1 MVARV
6 LVLFLLAGV
15 FTAALGAPPSQAQ
28 NIFTVDATG
37 DAGDTRAGDGTC
49 ATSGGDCTLRAALE
63 EANAT
68 ENSGGPDRIE
78 FDIPGSASPGS
89 PHRIEPGSALPNVTD
104 PVVIDGTTEPDYNG
118 DRPVLEIDGGSAG
131 SSNGFVVESGGGL
144 DASGLSVVGFDFDA
158 FELEEGS
165 GPNAIRGCFI
175 GVRADGTTTAGN
187 GDGISVGAED
197 TAIGG
202 AASSEG
208 NVIAGNAI
216 SGITLRTSASS
227 PPTTV
232 RGNAIGLDAEGGPAG
247 NGEDGILIIG
257 SNASVGGTGQGEGN
271 VIAHNGGAGARV
283 TGADEGAH
291 VGNEIRGNRI
301 FSNEAIGIDLGTAGF
316 NNTSG
321 PLEGPTENDEGDGD
335 DGPNRLQNFPKIQKA
350 SYDASAN
357 EVTVTYQVPSDPDES
372 GEGAS
377 AYPLTVDL
385 YRADADE
392 EEGEAYLGTDTYSS
406 VSPDDYAGCGSP
418 PCTAAVTFAPASPAS
433 EEDEIVATATDDNG
447 NTGEF
452 SASVPVESPNDPPTA
467 FDDSDETEEGQST
480 TTDVLANDSDPDGE
494 LDPSTVQVQSSPSD
508 GTASANKDGTI
519 TYSPDG
525 GFAGTDSYTYTVE
538 DDDGAESGEA
548 TVTIE
553 VSEANQVPTLD
564 ANDGLALTEGG
575 SAAVTT
581 SELSGS
587 DPDDSASDLT
597 YTVTTGP
604 TQGDLLVE
612 GTQASSFTQA
622 DLESGSVEYDHTV
635 SSAEDDSFE
644 FDLTDPSGTGPTG
657 ETFQLSVN
665 AVPSVSDDSDQTEEG
680 EPTATDVLANDSDP
694 DGKLDASSVQVEQ
707 GPIDGTITG
716 VDGSTGKV
724 TYDPGEG
731 FTGTDSYTYTVED
744 DDGAESGEATVTIEV
759 NAPPTVSNAA
769 LSSDGAGNLDFSFQT
784 DEQLGSDASDIAVSV
799 DGPNT
804 PDVYS
809 FDRTDFSESGSGPYT
824 YALATTQAY
833 DDGAGTYAVSVDDAV
848 DPDGAD
854 GADGTQTGSYTLDA
868 EVSLKD
874 GNDGEPYVPPS
885 TTPGTNAN
893 PVGRFRLSAD
903 VSGGVLSSLTVA
915 QEGAAPSGVD
925 AIELWESED
934 DTFESG
940 NDLEI
945 ASKSYANSVSF
956 SGVSVPIPTGGT
968 YLFIVVDLASDAD
981 GDYRPKIT
989 EESDIEFEKGEL
1001 SNVNGTE
1008 TTNFTDA
1015 FLSSEATALPV
1026 ELVSFDAVTSEH
1038 GVVLTWR
1045 TASEQKNAGFHVQRE
1060 KRDGASEWTT
1070 IGRREGAGTT
1080 AEPQTYRFTDSALPY
1095 EADQLFYR
1103 LRQVDAD
1110 GSASYSKTLT
1120 VERSVGEVKLLPTRP
1135 NPAGDWAT
1143 VRYAVPEAREVSVR
1157 LYDAMGQQV
1166 RTVTDGTQKGRH
1178 THRINVTDLA
1188 SGTYFLRL
1196 QAGTQIQTQ
1205 KLTVLQ

>member
-6 LVLFLLAGV
+6 LVLFLLASV
-15 FTAALGAPPSQAQ
+15 LTAALGAPPSQAQ

-78 FDIPGSASPGS
+78 FDIPGGASPGS

-104 PVVIDGTTEPDYNG
+104 PVVIDGATEPDYNG
-118 DRPVLEIDGGSAG
+118 DKPVLEIDGGSAG

-144 DASGLSVVGFDFDA
+144 DATGLSVVGFDFDA

-283 TGADEGAH
+283 NGADEGAH

-301 FSNEAIGIDLGTAGF
+301 FSNGAIGIDLGTAGF

-357 EVTVTYQVPSDPDES
+357 EVTVTYQVPSNPNES

-447 NTGEF
+447 NTSEF
-452 SASVPVESPNDPPTA
+452 SVSVPVESPNDPPTA
-467 FDDSDETEEGQST
+467 FDDSDETEEGQPT

-508 GTASANKDGTI
+508 GTASANEDGTI

-553 VSEANQVPTLD
+553 
-564 ANDGLALTEGG
+564 
-575 SAAVTT
+575 
-581 SELSGS
+581 
-587 DPDDSASDLT
+587 
-597 YTVTTGP
+597 
-604 TQGDLLVE
+604 
-612 GTQASSFTQA
+612 
-622 DLESGSVEYDHTV
+622 
-635 SSAEDDSFE
+635 
-644 FDLTDPSGTGPTG
+644 
-657 ETFQLSVN
+657 
-665 AVPSVSDDSDQTEEG
+665 
-680 EPTATDVLANDSDP
+680 
-694 DGKLDASSVQVEQ
+694 
-707 GPIDGTITG
+707 I
-716 VDGSTGKV
+716 
-724 TYDPGEG
+724 
-731 FTGTDSYTYTVED
+731 
-744 DDGAESGEATVTIEV
+744 
-759 NAPPTVSNAA
+759 NAPPTVSNVA

-903 VSGGVLSSLTVA
+903 VSGGALSSLTVA

-968 YLFIVVDLASDAD
+968 YLFIVVDLASDAN

-1205 KLTVLQ
+1205 KLTVLR

>member
-6 LVLFLLAGV
+6 LVLLLLAGV
-15 FTAALGAPPSQAQ
+15 LTAALGAPPSQAQ
-28 NIFTVDATG
+28 NVFTVDATG
-37 DAGDTRAGDGTC
+37 DAGDVDSGGGDSRGDQICETEN
-49 ATSGGDCTLRAALE
+49 GDCTLRAALE

-78 FDIPGSASPGS
+78 FDIPGSASSGS

-118 DRPVLEIDGGSAG
+118 DKPVLEIDGGSAG
-131 SSNGFVVESGGGL
+131 SSNGLVVESGGGL

-187 GDGISVGAED
+187 GDGISAGAED

-216 SGITLRTSASS
+216 FGITLRTSASS

-283 TGADEGAH
+283 NGADEGAH

-301 FSNEAIGIDLGTAGF
+301 FSNGAIGIDLGTAGF

-357 EVTVTYQVPSDPDES
+357 EVTVTYQVPSNPNES

-392 EEGEAYLGTDTYSS
+392 EGEAHLGTDTYSS

-418 PCTAAVTFAPASPAS
+418 PCTVTAAFAPASPAS

-447 NTGEF
+447 NTSEF
-452 SASVPVESPNDPPTA
+452 SASVPVESPNDPP
-467 FDDSDETEEGQST
+467 
-480 TTDVLANDSDPDGE
+480 V
-494 LDPSTVQVQSSPSD
+494 
-508 GTASANKDGTI
+508 
-519 TYSPDG
+519 
-525 GFAGTDSYTYTVE
+525 
-538 DDDGAESGEA
+538 AE
-548 TVTIE
+548 
-553 VSEANQVPTLD
+553 
-564 ANDGLALTEGG
+564 
-575 SAAVTT
+575 
-581 SELSGS
+581 
-587 DPDDSASDLT
+587 
-597 YTVTTGP
+597 
-604 TQGDLLVE
+604 
-612 GTQASSFTQA
+612 
-622 DLESGSVEYDHTV
+622 
-635 SSAEDDSFE
+635 
-644 FDLTDPSGTGPTG
+644 
-657 ETFQLSVN
+657 
-665 AVPSVSDDSDQTEEG
+665 DDSDQTEEG

-694 DGKLDASSVQVEQ
+694 DGSLDESSVQVES
-707 GPIDGTITG
+707 GPTDGTITG
-716 VDGSTGKV
+716 VDGSTGEV

-731 FTGTDSYTYTVED
+731 FTGTASYTYTVADTE
-744 DDGAESGEATVTIEV
+744 GARSGAATVTIEV
-759 NAPPTVSNAA
+759 SAPPTVSNVA
-769 LSSDGAGNLDFSFQT
+769 LSGDGAGNLDFSFQT

-868 EVSLKD
+868 EVSLRD

-903 VSGGVLSSLTVA
+903 VSGGALSSLTVA

-925 AIELWESED
+925 AVELWKSED
-934 DTFESG
+934 GTFESG
-940 NDLEI
+940 SDSEI

-1026 ELVSFDAVTSEH
+1026 ELVSFDAVMSEH

-1103 LRQVDAD
+1103 LRQMDAD
-1110 GSASYSKTLT
+1110 GNASYSKTLT
-1120 VERSVGEVKLLPTRP
+1120 VEQSVGEVKLLPTRP

-1196 QAGTQIQTQ
+1196 RAGTQIQTQ
-1205 KLTVLQ
+1205 KLTVLR